1 MSSAAAVATATHLL
15 LVEDD
20 HDLRDAL
27 ESTLRRAHW
36 EVTAVESAE
45 AGLAALQLRDVDLVV
60 SDIRLPGMTGLA
72 MLELLRARGGHPPVV
87 LMTAHADAILA
98 IAALKAGARDLLL
111 KPFGADQLVE
121 VVRRHAPAQRSAA
134 AASGLLCRDPVMRSV
149 VARAERAAPTDASVL
164 LSGESG
170 AGKEVMARHI
180 HLASRRA
187 GAPFVAINCAAI
199 PDTLLE
205 ATLFGHEKG
214 SFTGATKQQ
223 PGKFEQAHGGTLFL
237 DEIGELPLST
247 QVKLLRVLQERS
259 LERLGG
265 HSAIAIDIRLI
276 TATNRDLAAD
286 VASGRFRE
294 DLYYRLAVFPV
305 LLPPLRDRP
314 GDIAPLAR
322 SFVQRYGQSFG
333 IADARLSA
341 AAEAAL
347 LQHRWPGNVRELENT
362 IQRGLLLTDHGCID
376 PVHLEL
382 PGAPAA
388 PAPRQDASSA
398 LHSPRP
404 ALTALPDLAGPAAMP
419 PDRLTM
425 LPPADPVRPRNVR
438 DVEREHIL
446 DVLRQVGGNRR
457 AAIAILGISER
468 ALRYKLKAYRESDTD
483 AATAEAGMTEAPMKT
498 QP

>member
-1 MSSAAAVATATHLL
+1 MSSTAPATATHLL

-36 EVTAVESAE
+36 EVTAVDCAE
-45 AGLAALQLRDVDLVV
+45 AGLAALQSRDVDLVV

-87 LMTAHADAILA
+87 LMTAHADAVLA
-98 IAALKAGARDLLL
+98 ISALKAGARDLLL
-111 KPFGADQLVE
+111 KPFGAEQLVD
-121 VVRRHAPAQRSAA
+121 VVRRHAPAQHSAT
-134 AASGLLCRDPVMRSV
+134 AASGLLCCDPVMRGV
-149 VARAERAAPTDASVL
+149 VARAERAAPTDASIL
-164 LSGESG
+164 LGGESG

-187 GAPFVAINCAAI
+187 SAPFVAINCAAI

-214 SFTGATKQQ
+214 SFTGATRQQ

-237 DEIGELPLST
+237 DEIGELPPGT

-265 HSAIAIDIRLI
+265 HSPIAIDIRLI

-322 SFVQRYGQSFG
+322 SFVQRYGRSFG

-347 LQHRWPGNVRELENT
+347 QQHRWPGNVRELENT
-362 IQRGLLLTDHGCID
+362 IQRGLLLTDNGCID
-376 PVHLEL
+376 AVHLEL
-382 PGAPAA
+382 PGAPQAA
-388 PAPRQDASSA
+388 APRQDATDA
-398 LHSPRP
+398 LPAQRP
-404 ALTALPDLAGPAAMP
+404 GLTAPHEPAAP
-419 PDRLTM
+419 PSV
-425 LPPADPVRPRNVR
+425 LPPALPPALPAEQARPRNVR

-446 DVLRQVGGNRR
+446 DVLQQVGGNRR

-468 ALRYKLKAYRESDTD
+468 ALRYKLKAYRESDAETTTADAGITD
-483 AATAEAGMTEAPMKT
+483 P
-498 QP
+498 P

>member
-1 MSSAAAVATATHLL
+1 MTPLPHLL

-20 HDLRDAL
+20 CALRAAL
-27 ESTLRRAHW
+27 ESTLCRAHFD
-36 EVTAVESAE
+36 VTAVASAE
-45 AGLAALQLRDVDLVV
+45 EGLAALQNTPVDLVV

-72 MLELLRARGGHPPVV
+72 LLEHLRQHSSHPPVV
-87 LMTAHADAILA
+87 LMTAYADAALA

-111 KPFGADQLVE
+111 KPFRADQLVQ
-121 VVRRHAPAQRSAA
+121 VVQRHAAGVRSGVV
-134 AASGLLCRDPVMRSV
+134 ASGLLCHDPVMRSV

-170 AGKEVMARHI
+170 VGKEVMARHI

-187 GAPFVAINCAAI
+187 AAPFVAINCAAI

-214 SFTGATKQQ
+214 SFTGASRQQ
-223 PGKFEQAHGGTLFL
+223 AGKFEQAQGGTLFL
-237 DEIGELPLST
+237 DEIGEMPLGT

-265 HSAIAIDIRLI
+265 QQAVAIDIRLI

-286 VASGRFRE
+286 VATGRFRE

-314 GDIAPLAR
+314 GDIGPLAG
-322 SFVQRYGQSFG
+322 SFLRRYASSFG
-333 IADARLSA
+333 VAHAQLA
-341 AAEAAL
+341 ASAEAAL
-347 LQHRWPGNVRELENT
+347 HGHRWPGNVRELENT
-362 IQRGLLLTDHGCID
+362 IQRGLLLADDGLIEAC
-376 PVHLEL
+376 HLEL
-382 PGAPAA
+382 PDRGDTGPASPGAADPRAHPPADLPAPQPASRPTFQATAPAPAA
-388 PAPRQDASSA
+388 DGASPLEA
-398 LHSPRP
+398 
-404 ALTALPDLAGPAAMP
+404 
-419 PDRLTM
+419 
-425 LPPADPVRPRNVR
+425 VRPRNVR

-446 DVLRQVGGNRR
+446 DVLQQVDGNRK

-468 ALRYKLKAYRESDTD
+468 ALRYKLKAYREHDTD
-483 AATAEAGMTEAPMKT
+483 PAIAGLGMTESLMNASP
-498 QP
+498 